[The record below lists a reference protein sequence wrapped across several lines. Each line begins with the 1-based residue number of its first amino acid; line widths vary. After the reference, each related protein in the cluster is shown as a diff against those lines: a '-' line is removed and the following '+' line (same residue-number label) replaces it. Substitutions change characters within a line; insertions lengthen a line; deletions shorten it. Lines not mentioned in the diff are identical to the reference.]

1 MLSQRPDA
9 LSSRAGQRQGT
20 TAYLAALL
28 GDLTL
33 DHHSL
38 HARTHAGAGG
48 EAGDRSA
55 PGLQRRSVGKLTAR
69 RSSWYDFSSISTR
82 SRTLFIDSGSTDMDA
97 LAFMVSARAA
107 RRRASVGCVGLWGK
121 VGVALR
127 PQPPPGK
134 RLALACDVI
143 ARKAAAQ
150 AQRGLGSAADRT
162 GRRPKL
168 GAVGPATHR
177 GTANAAPL
185 PRTVKTQSPSSPWPR
200 TRRSCSGRWLQDA
213 ASFLQGK

>member
-1 MLSQRPDA
+1 
-9 LSSRAGQRQGT
+9 
-20 TAYLAALL
+20 
-28 GDLTL
+28 
-33 DHHSL
+33 
-38 HARTHAGAGG
+38 
-48 EAGDRSA
+48 
-55 PGLQRRSVGKLTAR
+55 
-69 RSSWYDFSSISTR
+69 
-82 SRTLFIDSGSTDMDA
+82 MDA

-150 AQRGLGSAADRT
+150 AQCGLGSAADRT

-200 TRRSCSGRWLQDA
+200 TQDDRAPASAWLLRIQLFTGEMRKKAWAPKRGRAEGLQVKGQAVQADLDLDSGASLGGALQATFCSPNGHPAVYVVQTPFKRPKQTFG
-213 ASFLQGK
+213 ST

>member
-1 MLSQRPDA
+1 
-9 LSSRAGQRQGT
+9 
-20 TAYLAALL
+20 
-28 GDLTL
+28 
-33 DHHSL
+33 
-38 HARTHAGAGG
+38 
-48 EAGDRSA
+48 
-55 PGLQRRSVGKLTAR
+55 
-69 RSSWYDFSSISTR
+69 
-82 SRTLFIDSGSTDMDA
+82 MDA
-97 LAFMVSARAA
+97 LAFMVSARAT
-107 RRRASVGCVGLWGK
+107 RRCASVGCVGLWGK

-200 TRRSCSGRWLQDA
+200 TQTTVLRASAWLLRSSPAFYRGNEKKGLNLPLHLSANVSLDLPWICWIVA
-213 ASFLQGK
+213 ALLHLHRQAPDDGGDGSWV